1 MKKQSTF
8 RKYAVLVSLGFMGGT
23 IFTTSYIRFAF
34 YTQLIDSLRMT
45 NVQLGLVSTITN
57 FISFALTIPG
67 SFLSDKLE
75 AKRVIVFSSGSISLL
90 ALLFPLFVHGYASYI
105 FFQCANAVVL
115 AAYWGCLMKYIN
127 NLGGEEEAGNSFG
140 TYYLINGLSGA
151 AGNFI
156 PLWAQSHFGGETGV
170 NVAVFSMGVVTTV
183 ATILVLIF
191 LEDEKQL
198 AARGVYLKGD
208 EPIKFKHLGY
218 VLKWPGT
225 YMLILAYTSTIVLYE
240 NMSYI
245 APFLTNAL
253 GMDENLSSTLAIVR
267 QYCTL
272 VLSPLGGY
280 MCDRVLKA
288 TYKWYILAFAIIAA
302 LYAGLG
308 IFFEPGSSP
317 LIAGIYSVLPAGVSM
332 ALYGVTYSI
341 IRECHIPPMLT
352 GTASGLT
359 NLGGTIQG
367 MILPVIFGTCLDNYG
382 DAAHNFAGYDYVF
395 YIMAGIC
402 VLGIFNAMWVG
413 SHHKKCLAGTRKMNL
428 SGIEKVEA

>member
-156 PLWAQSHFGGETGV
+156 PLW
-170 NVAVFSMGVVTTV
+170 
-183 ATILVLIF
+183 
-191 LEDEKQL
+191 
-198 AARGVYLKGD
+198 
-208 EPIKFKHLGY
+208 
-218 VLKWPGT
+218 
-225 YMLILAYTSTIVLYE
+225 
-240 NMSYI
+240 
-245 APFLTNAL
+245 
-253 GMDENLSSTLAIVR
+253 
-267 QYCTL
+267 
-272 VLSPLGGY
+272 
-280 MCDRVLKA
+280 
-288 TYKWYILAFAIIAA
+288 
-302 LYAGLG
+302 
-308 IFFEPGSSP
+308 
-317 LIAGIYSVLPAGVSM
+317 
-332 ALYGVTYSI
+332 
-341 IRECHIPPMLT
+341 
-352 GTASGLT
+352 
-359 NLGGTIQG
+359 
-367 MILPVIFGTCLDNYG
+367 
-382 DAAHNFAGYDYVF
+382 
-395 YIMAGIC
+395 
-402 VLGIFNAMWVG
+402 
-413 SHHKKCLAGTRKMNL
+413 
-428 SGIEKVEA
+428 